1 MSDLLSVKK
10 REDIDPLCPHCSKVL
25 RAEIWMRELAGFLGK
40 RYLYFCPHCHKV
52 LGVSHRK
59 GFWMG

>member
-1 MSDLLSVKK
+1 MINLKEKSEVT
-10 REDIDPLCPHCSKVL
+10 PLCPHCNEAVTEL
-25 RAEIWMRELAGFLGK
+25 WFREISTILGK
-40 RYLYFCPHCHKV
+40 RFLYFCSHCKKV

>member
-1 MSDLLSVKK
+1 MLPVQVVDSDPV
-10 REDIDPLCPHCSKVL
+10 CPHCKATMQGLYSRRV
-25 RAEIWMRELAGFLGK
+25 RSDLGK
-40 RYLYFCPHCHKV
+40 AYVWSCPHCHKV

>member
-1 MSDLLSVKK
+1 VARTLPTLDAPPGT
-10 REDIDPLCPHCSKVL
+10 DPVCPHCETSVDRLL
-25 RAEIWMRELAGFLGK
+25 RVRLEERFGTAYAWM
-40 RYLYFCPHCHKV
+40 CPQCHKV